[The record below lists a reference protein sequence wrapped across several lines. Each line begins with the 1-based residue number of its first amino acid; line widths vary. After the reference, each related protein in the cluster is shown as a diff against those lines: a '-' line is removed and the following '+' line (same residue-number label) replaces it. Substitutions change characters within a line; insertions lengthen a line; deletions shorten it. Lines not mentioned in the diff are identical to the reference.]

1 MTPKSNCLFLSIIM
15 KRFILTFFLTIFS
28 VTSGLHSQHKPL
40 PSDSGQTSE
49 PIVLSDKTG
58 EYSIGTYLEILED
71 KTGKLTFEEIS
82 SDKYKDSF
90 VRSKVKT
97 PSFGF
102 SKSVYWVR
110 FNVKNESKTTT
121 EWYLE
126 HDYPPIDK
134 LTFYSKSIDK
144 AWSERLTGDTF
155 PFSQRDISYRNYI
168 FFLNPSQVNQ
178 ETYYL
183 RVQSESSLIIPLTLW
198 NTKNFF
204 IKVNTE
210 NYIYGIYYGIIIVM
224 VIYNFLLFIFI
235 RDISYLY
242 YIIYTGSIGL
252 FNFSITGTAYEYL
265 WSDSSY
271 FSNKS
276 ILFFACG
283 LEIGLIQFT
292 RSFLKVNTFSKI
304 LDMSLF
310 IILIIHLSL
319 LISILFFSYM
329 IISQII
335 SGLLIPVFFLSIL
348 AGLKS
353 QSDGNRSAKFYLIA
367 FSSILLGGF
376 IFSLRMFG
384 VIPINFFTKNIL
396 QIGSTLEV
404 ILLSLALG
412 DRFILMRKEKED
424 AQRDLLD
431 EQKISL
437 DKQTLMANS
446 FARFVPREF
455 IQFLGKKDITQV
467 QLGEA
472 VPKEMSILFSDIRSF
487 TTISEKMTPQENFD
501 FLNAFYK
508 RIGPVIRTHSGFID
522 KYIGDAIMALF
533 PNRPDDAIR
542 ASIEMW
548 RLLNLFNVRRKEK
561 GYDIVRI
568 GIGIHTGSLI
578 LGTIGEI
585 ERMEST
591 VISDAVN
598 IASRLEGMTKLYG
611 AEILITEQTFLRLN
625 EPERYKF
632 RLIDRVR
639 AKGKSESISVI
650 EILDEEISE
659 AARLK
664 ISTRSEFERAVNSYV
679 NKEFAQSKKLFQ
691 EILKNNPDDTA
702 AKIYI
707 QRIEDHERYGI
718 PVDWEPV
725 NSLESK

>member
-1 MTPKSNCLFLSIIM
+1 
-15 KRFILTFFLTIFS
+15 
-28 VTSGLHSQHKPL
+28 
-40 PSDSGQTSE
+40 
-49 PIVLSDKTG
+49 
-58 EYSIGTYLEILED
+58 
-71 KTGKLTFEEIS
+71 
-82 SDKYKDSF
+82 
-90 VRSKVKT
+90 
-97 PSFGF
+97 
-102 SKSVYWVR
+102 
-110 FNVKNESKTTT
+110 
-121 EWYLE
+121 
-126 HDYPPIDK
+126 
-134 LTFYSKSIDK
+134 
-144 AWSERLTGDTF
+144 
-155 PFSQRDISYRNYI
+155 
-168 FFLNPSQVNQ
+168 
-178 ETYYL
+178 
-183 RVQSESSLIIPLTLW
+183 
-198 NTKNFF
+198 
-204 IKVNTE
+204 
-210 NYIYGIYYGIIIVM
+210 
-224 VIYNFLLFIFI
+224 
-235 RDISYLY
+235 
-242 YIIYTGSIGL
+242 
-252 FNFSITGTAYEYL
+252 
-265 WSDSSY
+265 
-271 FSNKS
+271 
-276 ILFFACG
+276 
-283 LEIGLIQFT
+283 
-292 RSFLKVNTFSKI
+292 
-304 LDMSLF
+304 
-310 IILIIHLSL
+310 
-319 LISILFFSYM
+319 
-329 IISQII
+329 
-335 SGLLIPVFFLSIL
+335 
-348 AGLKS
+348 
-353 QSDGNRSAKFYLIA
+353 
-367 FSSILLGGF
+367 
-376 IFSLRMFG
+376 
-384 VIPINFFTKNIL
+384 
-396 QIGSTLEV
+396 
-404 ILLSLALG
+404 
-412 DRFILMRKEKED
+412 
-424 AQRDLLD
+424 
-431 EQKISL
+431 
-437 DKQTLMANS
+437 MANS